1 MKSLLTKTLIFSL
14 ILGAITAG
22 LKYSGIFPVIH
33 NQWHFILLFYFILT
47 GFIFRLLLKSFQK
60 EPRKFLITF
69 LGISVVRMLLFIA
82 IILIYAFLIQP
93 VQPDGVSD
101 AVSFVLTFTVY
112 YLLFTTWE
120 VVLIVSILKRKNT
133 ARV

>member
-22 LKYSGIFPVIH
+22 LRYSNIVPAIH
-33 NQWHFILLFYFILT
+33 AQWHFILLFYFILT

-82 IILIYAFLIQP
+82 IILIYAFLIQSENIP
-93 VQPDGVSD
+93 N
-101 AVSFVLTFTVY
+101 AVSFILTFTVY

>member
-14 ILGAITAG
+14 ILGTITAG

-69 LGISVVRMLLFIA
+69 LGISVVRMLLFTA
-82 IILIYAFLIQP
+82 IILIYAFLIQSENIP
-93 VQPDGVSD
+93 N
-101 AVSFVLTFTVY
+101 AVSFILTFTVY

-133 ARV
+133 ARI

>member
-1 MKSLLTKTLIFSL
+1 MKPLLTKTLIFSL

-69 LGISVVRMLLFIA
+69 LGISVVRMLLFTA
-82 IILIYAFLIQP
+82 IILIYAFLIQSENIP
-93 VQPDGVSD
+93 N
-101 AVSFVLTFTVY
+101 AVSFILTFTVY